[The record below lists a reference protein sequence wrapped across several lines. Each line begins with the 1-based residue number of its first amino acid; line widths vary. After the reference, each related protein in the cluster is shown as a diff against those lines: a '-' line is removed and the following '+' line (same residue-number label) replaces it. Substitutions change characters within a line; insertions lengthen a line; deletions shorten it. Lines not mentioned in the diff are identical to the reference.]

1 MKKLLLFHIVALFV
15 FTLNAQNL
23 VPNPSFEEKSYCP
36 SNFNQQQ
43 LKSLSSWSQV
53 NEGTPDHFSSC
64 SQKVGVPNNL
74 FGVQSAKE
82 GESYAGMAV
91 YSPTQRN
98 YREYLTTKLTRALN
112 PGEMVC
118 IEMYISTADYSKYVT
133 DAFGLVLSENK
144 LSQVR
149 NQVIPYSQSLANP
162 KLHMLDAYNEWVL
175 ISDVYTAKGG
185 EQFLTIGNFKSDKEL
200 KILSRTRDSGA
211 KDENRW
217 SYIYVDNVSVKSV
230 VKKELCSCEN
240 DLIKSLVVDPPLELS
255 EYDKIKLDDIY
266 FDFDKSDLKEDALV
280 KLNDVY
286 SLLRKNKAM
295 YLEIDGHADVI
306 GNDAY
311 NLELSKK
318 RAEAVIEHLVKRGID
333 RGRLNINYFGSKV
346 PAVNEDTDQARAQNR
361 RVEFQVLEHK
371 YMLVQ

>member
-1 MKKLLLFHIVALFV
+1 MKKLLLLHIVALLV
-15 FTLNAQNL
+15 FTVNAQNL
-23 VPNPSFEEKSYCP
+23 VPNPSFEEKTYCP

-74 FGVQSAKE
+74 FGVQGAKE

-162 KLHMLDAYNEWVL
+162 KLHMLDAYSEWVL

-185 EQFLTIGNFKSDKEL
+185 EQFLTIGNFKADKDL

-217 SYIYVDNVSVKSV
+217 SYIYVDNVSVVSV
-230 VKKELCSCEN
+230 AKKELCSCEN

-266 FDFDKSDLKEDALV
+266 FDFDKSDLKEEALV

-286 SLLRKNKAM
+286 ALLRKNKAM

-306 GNDAY
+306 GNDQY

-318 RAEAVIEHLVKRGID
+318 RAEAVIDHLVKRGID
-333 RGRLNINYFGSKV
+333 KSRLNINYYGSKV